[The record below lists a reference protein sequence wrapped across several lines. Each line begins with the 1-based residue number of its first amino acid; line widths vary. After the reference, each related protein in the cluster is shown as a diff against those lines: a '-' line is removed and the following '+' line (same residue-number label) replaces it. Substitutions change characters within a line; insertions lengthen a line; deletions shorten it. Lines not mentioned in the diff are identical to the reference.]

1 MASPK
6 PSETDAQKDK
16 EADKKADRKASGK
29 KSAQNSV
36 SKSDLK
42 SASKSDL
49 KSGLKSGKNGSDKP
63 AMELASSS
71 DASAFFSRVQIV
83 AQYLKD
89 LSFESP
95 NAPQIFSQAQGTT
108 PHFSLDINVKP
119 QRLAPQRHEVTL
131 VLKVAMQRGS
141 EVCFLVEI
149 VYAGL
154 VAVPEDAEN
163 NPLLQALLLIEVPR
177 LLFPYARNILSEL
190 TQSSG
195 FPPLVV
201 QPIDFAALYR
211 KHLAEAQAQAKAQ
224 AQAQAKATRQ
234 EP

>member
-1 MASPK
+1 MASSKTSKTSETDTKADKKSGEKTSTRLPSAQRSANSKSSAPKSSAPK
-6 PSETDAQKDK
+6 PS
-16 EADKKADRKASGK
+16 SP
-29 KSAQNSV
+29 KSAE
-36 SKSDLK
+36 
-42 SASKSDL
+42 
-49 KSGLKSGKNGSDKP
+49 P
-63 AMELASSS
+63 ATDLASSG

-95 NAPQIFSQAQGTT
+95 NAPQIFSQTQG
-108 PHFSLDINVKP
+108 PPPQFSLDINVKP

-131 VLKVAMQRGS
+131 VLKVAMQRES

-154 VAVPEDAEN
+154 VAVPDDADN
-163 NPLLQALLLIEVPR
+163 HPLLQALLLIEVPR

-201 QPIDFAALYR
+201 QPVDFAALYR
-211 KHLAEAQAQAKAQ
+211 KHLAEA
-224 AQAQAKATRQ
+224 ATRQ
-234 EP
+234 NP

>member
-1 MASPK
+1 MASSK
-6 PSETDAQKDK
+6 TSETDAQKDK

-49 KSGLKSGKNGSDKP
+49 KSGKNGSDKP
-63 AMELASSS
+63 AMELASSG

-95 NAPQIFSQAQGTT
+95 NAPQIFSQGQGTA

-131 VLKVAMQRGS
+131 VLKVAMQRGH

-163 NPLLQALLLIEVPR
+163 HPLLQALLLIEVPR

-201 QPIDFAALYR
+201 QPVDFAALYR
-211 KHLAEAQAQAKAQ
+211 KHLAEAQSQAKAQ
-224 AQAQAKATRQ
+224 AQAKAKATRQ
-234 EP
+234 DP

>member
-1 MASPK
+1 MASRKNPD
-6 PSETDAQKDK
+6 TDTKAT
-16 EADKKADRKASGK
+16 KKTNGK
-29 KSAQNSV
+29 N
-36 SKSDLK
+36 
-42 SASKSDL
+42 SASKLAKMPAKMSAT
-49 KSGLKSGKNGSDKP
+49 KP
-63 AMELASSS
+63 ATKPASKTGLASSG
-71 DASAFFSRVQIV
+71 DASAFFSRAQIV

-95 NAPQIFSQAQGTT
+95 NAPQIFSQGQGAT

-119 QRLAPQRHEVTL
+119 QQLAPQRHEVTL
-131 VLKVAMQRGS
+131 VLKVVMQRES

-154 VAVPEDAEN
+154 VAVPEDADTH
-163 NPLLQALLLIEVPR
+163 PLLQALLLIETPR

-201 QPIDFAALYR
+201 QPVDFAALYR
-211 KHLAEAQAQAKAQ
+211 KHLAEA
-224 AQAQAKATRQ
+224 ATRQ
-234 EP
+234 NP

>member
-6 PSETDAQKDK
+6 NSETDTK
-16 EADKKADRKASGK
+16 ADKKADEKKAAK
-29 KSAQNSV
+29 HPAQKSAKRAVKQSVKNSAN
-36 SKSDLK
+36 STTD
-42 SASKSDL
+42 
-49 KSGLKSGKNGSDKP
+49 
-63 AMELASSS
+63 LASSG

-95 NAPQIFSQAQGTT
+95 NAPQVFSQAQGSA
-108 PHFSLDINVKP
+108 PQFSLDINVRP
-119 QRLAPQRHEVTL
+119 QQLAPQRHEVTL
-131 VLKVAMQRGS
+131 VLKVAMQRES

-154 VAVPEDAEN
+154 VAVPDDADKH
-163 NPLLQALLLIEVPR
+163 PLLQALLLIEVPR

-201 QPIDFAALYR
+201 QPVDFAALYR
-211 KHLAEAQAQAKAQ
+211 KHLAQAASA
-224 AQAQAKATRQ
+224 RQ
-234 EP
+234 NP